1 MQIPDD
7 PGSWLVGA
15 SPGVYVQEMPSVS
28 LLCWSVPARRENWNP
43 TYTNFEANIRKWLEG
58 ILPMREKRKAGNRK
72 ISFILKD
79 NIETLYKIVMIFYV
93 VMPWL

>member
-1 MQIPDD
+1 
-7 PGSWLVGA
+7 
-15 SPGVYVQEMPSVS
+15 
-28 LLCWSVPARRENWNP
+28 
-43 TYTNFEANIRKWLEG
+43 
-58 ILPMREKRKAGNRK
+58 MREKRKAGNRK